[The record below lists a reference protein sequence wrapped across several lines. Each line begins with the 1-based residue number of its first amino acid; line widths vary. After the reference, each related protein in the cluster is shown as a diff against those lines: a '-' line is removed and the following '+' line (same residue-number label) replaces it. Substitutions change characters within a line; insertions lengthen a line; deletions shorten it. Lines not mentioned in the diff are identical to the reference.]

1 MTENIYF
8 VGSYIVH
15 THTQG
20 NVYLYIIRN
29 KQVGSTTVLWLNL

>member
-8 VGSYIVH
+8 VVSYIVH
-15 THTQG
+15 TQV